1 MEKNHMT
8 GGVAGAVAHVEGE
21 FADGDLVA
29 VLKPAGWCERAG
41 LGDNLAVMVLDQ
53 LVDPKLVLALRP
65 FDRHAMA
72 LLKGVGGAGVIDM
85 AVGDENFLQPQVIG
99 RQLFV
104 NPVQLTAGIDRRRL
118 FGRLTPDQRT
128 ILLVRGVR
136 NNDRFQHRAFL
147 AAAPGVA
154 PWDDICP
161 ITPYLSR
168 GAIVE
173 HANMAE
179 KHELNWNDETSSPPR
194 LSGRRMG
201 RWSAFG
207 VAGVILAIAAYYLLG
222 MLFIH
227 RVSDDVDFAAPPAPG
242 ESHAVALAAGL
253 IHREVDVNRWTAN
266 DPWVIPS
273 SLLDNM
279 PHFQQ
284 GVIYALSRF
293 AIEMSDQIGRTRGS
307 SEVDKNLDKAAGLL
321 KYPGDIWV
329 FDLSTSLM
337 PTATSEKQYRAARR
351 ELLAYNQRLAA
362 GAAVFDRRA
371 DNLLATVD
379 RFAADLGSAS
389 ATIDQHLSESGGPL
403 VDFVVDDIFYRTKGR
418 LYAYFL
424 LLKALGEDF
433 APVLKERQVATVYGQ
448 MLTSLAA
455 AARLDPLIVVG
466 GTPDGLYFPNH
477 LAVQG
482 FYLLRARTQLRE
494 IANILQK

>member
-1 MEKNHMT
+1 
-8 GGVAGAVAHVEGE
+8 
-21 FADGDLVA
+21 
-29 VLKPAGWCERAG
+29 
-41 LGDNLAVMVLDQ
+41 
-53 LVDPKLVLALRP
+53 
-65 FDRHAMA
+65 
-72 LLKGVGGAGVIDM
+72 
-85 AVGDENFLQPQVIG
+85 
-99 RQLFV
+99 
-104 NPVQLTAGIDRRRL
+104 
-118 FGRLTPDQRT
+118 
-128 ILLVRGVR
+128 
-136 NNDRFQHRAFL
+136 
-147 AAAPGVA
+147 
-154 PWDDICP
+154 
-161 ITPYLSR
+161 
-168 GAIVE
+168 
-173 HANMAE
+173 MAE
-179 KHELNWNDETSSPPR
+179 KHELNWNDETSSPSR

-201 RWSAFG
+201 RWIAFG

-266 DPWVIPS
+266 DRWVIPS

-379 RFAADLGSAS
+379 RFAPHLGSAS
-389 ATIDQHLSESGGPL
+389 ATIDPPGAGLSCGVSTEVRMASVILESRGWGSVTSVTPL
-403 VDFVVDDIFYRTKGR
+403 
-418 LYAYFL
+418 APL
-424 LLKALGEDF
+424 L
-433 APVLKERQVATVYGQ
+433 
-448 MLTSLAA
+448 
-455 AARLDPLIVVG
+455 
-466 GTPDGLYFPNH
+466 H
-477 LAVQG
+477 
-482 FYLLRARTQLRE
+482 
-494 IANILQK
+494 